1 MPEYEKSELEK
12 EMERHGVRNPW
23 LLTEFDQ
30 WVNDA
35 MRKDIGNIVEREGGE
50 VFGLKLWTWEILP
63 AEKLKE
69 VCNFGVDLIFR
80 VKDKEKVL
88 KLIDEEAKKP
98 FSMAN
103 TRKTVDKLFDLAILS
118 CTWV

>member
-35 MRKDIGNIVEREGGE
+35 MRKDIENIVEREGGE
-50 VFGLKLWTWEILP
+50 VFGLKLWTWEILS
-63 AEKLKE
+63 ADKLKE

-80 VKDKEKVL
+80 VKDKDKVL
-88 KLIDEEAKKP
+88 KIIDEEAKKP
-98 FSMAN
+98 FSMDN
-103 TRKTVDKLFDLAILS
+103 TRKTVDKLFSLAILS